1 MPTITHYP
9 NRGPAHL
16 PEERKWSH
24 LIKLPGVKS
33 GMKIPVKCEMVEY
46 RYQLVTP
53 RRVRVTAQVDI
64 STEEVDVRPGNNKTG
79 PRVRW
84 KVSPDTIPQ
93 ASTKLTISHM
103 INVPKDQPAI
113 LRIEKFDLSAS
124 IEQVTTLRDRVV
136 VKGRFNMNTWY
147 QQRQG

>member
-9 NRGPAHL
+9 NRGPLHL

-33 GMKIPVKCEMVEY
+33 GMRIPVKCETVEFH
-46 RYQLVTP
+46 YQLITP

-64 STEEVDVRPGNNKTG
+64 STEQINVRPGSQTG

-84 KVSPDTIPQ
+84 KVSPDVIPQ
-93 ASTKLTISHM
+93 ASTTLSISHI
-103 INVPKDQPAI
+103 INVPKEQPAI
-113 LRIEKFDLSAS
+113 SRIEQFSLSPR

-136 VKGRFNMNTWY
+136 IKGRLNMDTWY
-147 QQRQG
+147 QQQRE